1 MTYEEALARV
11 LQVAGDYTN
20 ISNTHDI
27 KSTLY
32 KQELAQLKGEIDS
45 TVKGLSL
52 SPESIQLYVE
62 GGGLVV
68 EAFGER
74 SRAWRTVYEAQL
86 LKCAATEF
94 PDYIE
99 RALRGFIR
107 DHVLSASLAVKDVQR
122 FCGYAA
128 LITNSITAE
137 MTSNLTRVG
146 DRIVEVNK
154 EANEEITK
162 YRKYCADLK
171 MAMKQAATCWLSQ
184 LIITPGMKLS
194 IEDLRSTTKLPEVRK
209 VKRVS
214 YSNGEVVIAFENT
227 ASIVR
232 GTSRIN
238 VFESWI
244 INNAKYLE
252 MAKVLKDGELE
263 RLY

>member
-32 KQELAQLKGEIDS
+32 KQELAQLKGEVVS
-45 TVKGLSL
+45 TVKELSL

-62 GGGLVV
+62 GGELVV
-68 EAFGER
+68 EAFGKR

-99 RALRGFIR
+99 RALRVFIR

-128 LITNSITAE
+128 LIKNSITAE

-146 DRIVEVNK
+146 DRIAEANK

-162 YRKYCADLK
+162 YRKYCADLRK
-171 MAMKQAATCWLSQ
+171 AMEQAATCWLSQ
-184 LIITPGMKLS
+184 LIIKPGMKLS
-194 IEDLRSTTKLPEVRK
+194 INDLRSTIKLPEVRK

-214 YSNGEVVIAFENT
+214 HSDGEIVLAFENT

-232 GTSRIN
+232 GISRIN
-238 VFESWI
+238 VFESWL

-252 MAKVLKDGELE
+252 MAKVLKDEKLE